1 MLGPLLLALAA
12 IGIYAVV
19 AYGVAQRTTEIGVRL
34 ALGATGARVVGEVV
48 FDTLR
53 IVAGRRRG
61 RLAGWSISC
70 RSTSRRGGRSRSSV
84 FAGVPFVLL
93 LVVAFLAC
101 WLPAQRAARV
111 DPMVALRHE

>member
-19 AYGVAQRTTEIGVRL
+19 ACAVAQRTTEIGVRM

-53 IVAGRRRG
+53 VASGGALLGWLPVYIVQIHLAPGRP
-61 RLAGWSISC
+61 LAM
-70 RSTSRRGGRSRSSV
+70 SV
-84 FAGVPFVLL
+84 FAGAPAILL
-93 LVVAFLAC
+93 AVATLAC
-101 WLPAQRAARV
+101 WLPAQRASKLQPVR
-111 DPMVALRHE
+111 ALRFE